1 MKNMYLR
8 AVLGSFV
15 LTGGLMAQT
24 SVFDKPPAGVE
35 DALRARVSRF
45 YQAFVDSKFR
55 LADQVVAEDS
65 KDEFFAADKT
75 RYYGFQISQITWEQN
90 FTRARVVV
98 LADTDVQMFAAP
110 PVRMK
115 APLTT
120 VWKLENGEWW
130 WFVLKRKPGED
141 VVTPFGRI
149 HAAAVEKE
157 RAAGG
162 PAPAIPARMMD
173 LEGLSRLVQA
183 DKKVV
188 RLKPGAEPEIV
199 TITNGMP
206 GPVSLRLETAE
217 FPGLSVKLDR
227 TDVGAKEKAHVEFRY
242 VAMGKRGRNLLT
254 VRVVALPANTTM
266 PIAVVINQ

>member
-1 MKNMYLR
+1 MKNMSLR
-8 AVLGSFV
+8 VVMGSF
-15 LTGGLMAQT
+15 LLAGGLIAQT

-130 WFVLKRKPGED
+130 WYVLKRKAGD
-141 VVTPFGRI
+141 DIVTPFGKI
-149 HAAAVEKE
+149 HAAAVEKG
-157 RAAGG
+157 RATGAPP
-162 PAPAIPARMMD
+162 PAMPTHMMD
-173 LEGLSRLVQA
+173 LEALSRLVQA

-188 RLKPGAEPEIV
+188 RLQSGTVPQIV
-199 TITNGMP
+199 TITNLMD
-206 GPVSLRLETAE
+206 GPVTLRLEAAE

-242 VAMGKRGRNLLT
+242 TYMGKRGKNLVT
-254 VRVVALPANTTM
+254 VRVVALPANTII
-266 PIAVVINQ
+266 PIVVGIQ